1 METQKK
7 NNAVAVLLS
16 LLITGTGQIYAGATA
31 QGVVQIFIYFVLCVL
46 TGATG
51 VMAIFLIP
59 YWIWG
64 MVNANK
70 QVDKYNL
77 EIDRKQANAEE
88 EAKKTIS
95 AAEFIEQLEKI
106 SKLHGANLL
115 NQEEFNSRK
124 KTLILSLA
132 DRKPKEA
139 AEDFLA
145 ALIPSIERKY
155 LSEPEIAQI
164 KKLVM

>member
-1 METQKK
+1 
-7 NNAVAVLLS
+7 
-16 LLITGTGQIYAGATA
+16 
-31 QGVVQIFIYFVLCVL
+31 
-46 TGATG
+46 
-51 VMAIFLIP
+51 
-59 YWIWG
+59 
-64 MVNANK
+64 MVDANK
-70 QVDKYNL
+70 QVNKYNL
-77 EIDRKQANAEE
+77 EMDRKQANAEE

-95 AAEFIEQLEKI
+95 ASEFIAQLEKI
-106 SKLHGANLL
+106 SKLYGANLL

-124 KTLILSLA
+124 RTLIQSLV
-132 DRKPKEA
+132 DRKPKED